1 MQNIEQIDVFIP
13 FQNEFRVYEEEL
25 RELYDMNKY
34 FIKDTNSFDF
44 IRDNTLFYSF
54 VNKKK
59 LIGAIY
65 FFKEKDK
72 LFLNA
77 FSKRKTF
84 NLNVKCLKMSLSW
97 FNCPIY
103 AEAQNRDSALCL
115 LRCGFRRIENKLF
128 IYN

>member
-13 FQNEFRVYEEEL
+13 FQDEFRVYEEEL

-34 FIKDTNSFDF
+34 FIKDTNSFYF

-84 NLNVKCLKMSLSW
+84 NFNIKCLKMSLSW

-103 AEAQNRDSALCL
+103 AEAQNRASALCL
-115 LRCGFRRIENKLF
+115 LRSGFRRIENKLF
-128 IYN
+128 VYN

>member
-13 FQNEFRVYEEEL
+13 FQDEFRVYEEEL

-34 FIKDTNSFDF
+34 FIEDTNSFDF

-59 LIGAIY
+59 LIGAFY
-65 FFKEKDK
+65 FFKEKYK

-103 AEAQNRDSALCL
+103 AEAQNRASALCL
-115 LRCGFRRIENKLF
+115 LRSGFRRIENKLF
-128 IYN
+128 VYN

>member
-13 FQNEFRVYEEEL
+13 FQDEFRVYEEEL

-34 FIKDTNSFDF
+34 FIEDTNSFDF

-77 FSKRKTF
+77 FSKRKTI
-84 NLNVKCLKMSLSW
+84 NLNIKCLNMSLSW

-103 AEAQNRDSALCL
+103 AEAQNRASALCL
-115 LRCGFRRIENKLF
+115 LRSGFRRIENKLF
-128 IYN
+128 VYN

>member
-13 FQNEFRVYEEEL
+13 FQDEFRVYEEEL

-44 IRDNTLFYSF
+44 IKDNTLFYSF

-103 AEAQNRDSALCL
+103 AEAQNRASALCL
-115 LRCGFRRIENKLF
+115 LRSGFRRIENKLF
-128 IYN
+128 VYN

>member
-25 RELYDMNKY
+25 RELYNKNKY

-44 IRDNTLFYSF
+44 IKDNTLFYSF

-84 NLNVKCLKMSLSW
+84 NLNIKCLKMSLSW

-103 AEAQNRDSALCL
+103 AEAQNRASALCL

-128 IYN
+128 VYN

>member
-13 FQNEFRVYEEEL
+13 FQDEFRVYEEEL
-25 RELYDMNKY
+25 RELYNKNKY

-44 IRDNTLFYSF
+44 IKDNTLFYSF

-84 NLNVKCLKMSLSW
+84 NLNIKCLKMSLSW

-103 AEAQNRDSALCL
+103 AEAQNRASVFCL

-128 IYN
+128 VYN

>member
-34 FIKDTNSFDF
+34 FIKDTNSFYF

-77 FSKRKTF
+77 FSNRKTF

-103 AEAQNRDSALCL
+103 AEAQNRASAFCL
-115 LRCGFRRIENKLF
+115 LRSGFRRIENKLF
-128 IYN
+128 VYN

>member
-65 FFKEKDK
+65 FFK
-72 LFLNA
+72 
-77 FSKRKTF
+77 
-84 NLNVKCLKMSLSW
+84 
-97 FNCPIY
+97 
-103 AEAQNRDSALCL
+103 
-115 LRCGFRRIENKLF
+115 
-128 IYN
+128 

>member
-13 FQNEFRVYEEEL
+13 FQDEFRVYEEEL
-25 RELYDMNKY
+25 RELYNKNKY
-34 FIKDTNSFDF
+34 FIKDTNAFDF
-44 IRDNTLFYSF
+44 IKDNTLFYSF

-84 NLNVKCLKMSLSW
+84 NLNIKCLKMSLNW

-103 AEAQNRDSALCL
+103 AEAQNRASALCL

-128 IYN
+128 VYN

>member
-13 FQNEFRVYEEEL
+13 FQDEFRVYEEEL
-25 RELYDMNKY
+25 RELYNKNKY

-44 IRDNTLFYSF
+44 IKDNTLFYSF

-77 FSKRKTF
+77 FSNRKTF
-84 NLNVKCLKMSLSW
+84 NLNIKCLKMSLSW

-103 AEAQNRDSALCL
+103 AEAQNRASAFCL

-128 IYN
+128 VYN

>member
-84 NLNVKCLKMSLSW
+84 NLNIKCLKMSLSW

-103 AEAQNRDSALCL
+103 AEAQNRASAFCL
-115 LRCGFRRIENKLF
+115 LRCGFRRIENNLF
-128 IYN
+128 VYN